1 MSRFHRI
8 AVYCAS
14 STELAPAYTAAAK
27 EMGHTLVEHNIGL
40 VFGGGKIGLMGTIA
54 DTVLEHGGEVIGV
67 IPKKLKALELAHLG
81 CTELHVV
88 DTMHERK
95 QLMMDHADGFIAM
108 PGGFGTMEE
117 LFEVV
122 TWAQLNFHMKPVGIL
137 NVNGFYDDLLRFIQ
151 RAVNERFVREELRG
165 LIVHDRDPAA
175 LVEKL
180 RNAVVP
186 DIRTWLPTPSIR

>member
-1 MSRFHRI
+1 MNHFRRI

-14 STELAPAYTAAAK
+14 STELAPDYISAAK
-27 EMGHTLVEHNIGL
+27 AMGQELAEQDIGL
-40 VFGGGKIGLMGTIA
+40 VFGGGRIGLMGTIA

-67 IPKKLKALELAHLG
+67 IPRKLQSLELEHKG
-81 CTELHVV
+81 CSELHVV

-108 PGGFGTMEE
+108 PGGFGTLEE

-151 RAVNERFVREELRG
+151 RAVDEKFIREELRG
-165 LIVHDRDPAA
+165 LVVHEHHPSA
-175 LVEKL
+175 LIEQL
-180 RNAVVP
+180 RRSQVP
-186 DIRTWLPTPSIR
+186 DIRTWLPTP